1 MFISTWA
8 LSESPK
14 KCSEF
19 LDDAGILD
27 SKKLLVSVHQCGD
40 HIPFMEEST
49 NLKQILETK
58 NTITEDVEVIDG
70 VNYYLFR

>member
-14 KCSEF
+14 ECTDYLQKNGL
-19 LDDAGILD
+19 LDP
-27 SKKLLVSVHQCGD
+27 KKMLVSLHQCGN

-49 NLKQILETK
+49 NLRNILREK
-58 NTITEDVEVIDG
+58 DTIEEDVSVIDG
-70 VNYYLFR
+70 VNYYIFK